1 MLIETHIRRSRDDG
15 IYSKIRIFHW
25 YLKHEISIPGKV
37 WHKISFINGFL
48 FWHWRINKL
57 NKEEKNICWLWQH
70 IFYDQLLLQLIV
82 IIAK

>member
-57 NKEEKNICWLWQH
+57 NKEEKIYADFDNTFSMINY
-70 IFYDQLLLQLIV
+70 FYN
-82 IIAK
+82 